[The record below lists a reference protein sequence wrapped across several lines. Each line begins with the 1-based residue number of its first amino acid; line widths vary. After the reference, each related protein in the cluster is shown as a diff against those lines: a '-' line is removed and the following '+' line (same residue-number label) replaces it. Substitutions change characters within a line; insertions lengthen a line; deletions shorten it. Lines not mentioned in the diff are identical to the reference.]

1 MKNQSYILVIPTYN
15 CENQIA
21 SVLSS
26 LLKSNISEYFSLV
39 LLIDNCSTDGTVL
52 EATKFLRE
60 KTPDWLKIAKN
71 KKNYGLGGT
80 HKVAVKYCLEKNF
93 NGFGIIHGDDQ
104 ANIQELIDNLDLINN
119 TRNVSAFLGARF
131 MPNSKLVGYSV
142 TRKLGN
148 IIFNLVMTVITKKRI
163 YDMGSGLNF
172 FKTKDLIELDVF
184 RLPDDLTFNNKLILA
199 FCADRKEF
207 VYFPITWTES
217 GQVSNAKLINQ
228 GIRILGMSFRYL
240 FTNNVSK
247 HQSLNEYSYEILN
260 D

>member
-1 MKNQSYILVIPTYN
+1 MKNQSSILVIPSYN
-15 CENQIA
+15 CENQII
-21 SVLSS
+21 SVLNS
-26 LLKSNISEYFSLV
+26 LLKANISEYFSHV

-52 EATKFLRE
+52 AATKFLRE
-60 KTPDWLKIAKN
+60 KTPEWLKIAKN

-80 HKVAVKYCLEKNF
+80 HKVAVKYCLENNF
-93 NGFGIIHGDDQ
+93 NGFGIVHGDDQ
-104 ANIQELIDNLDLINN
+104 ANIQELIDNLDLINE
-119 TRNVSAFLGARF
+119 TRNVSAFLGSRF
-131 MPNSKLVGYSV
+131 MPNSTLVGYSI

-148 IIFNLVMTVITKKRI
+148 IMLNLVMTVITKKRI
-163 YDMGSGLNF
+163 YDMGSGLNY
-172 FKTKDLIELDVF
+172 FKTKDLIELGVF

-240 FTNNVSK
+240 FTNSVSRQ
-247 HQSLNEYSYEILN
+247 QSLNDYSYEILN

>member
-1 MKNQSYILVIPTYN
+1 
-15 CENQIA
+15 
-21 SVLSS
+21 
-26 LLKSNISEYFSLV
+26 
-39 LLIDNCSTDGTVL
+39 
-52 EATKFLRE
+52 
-60 KTPDWLKIAKN
+60 
-71 KKNYGLGGT
+71 
-80 HKVAVKYCLEKNF
+80 
-93 NGFGIIHGDDQ
+93 
-104 ANIQELIDNLDLINN
+104 
-119 TRNVSAFLGARF
+119 

-142 TRKLGN
+142 TRKVGN

-199 FCADRKEF
+199 LCADGKEF

-228 GIRILGMSFRYL
+228 SIRILVMSFRYL

-247 HQSLNEYSYEILN
+247 QQCLNEYSYEILN
-260 D
+260 E